1 VPATDLQR
9 ITAFR
14 LSFARR
20 QASVV
25 SEVPGG
31 VAVFDPQYAA
41 SHEHNQLI
49 IDYTQAPGQLATLAD
64 KALGHLPY
72 RRITILDDATATA
85 CAPGLTADDYAHDT
99 ELVMTHSG
107 TAPLPGSLA
116 DPVTVPELRPAL
128 IHQLC
133 AWMPQASDAVI
144 YQLADRR
151 TARLR
156 GADQVRFLA
165 ARDETGTIVSWADL
179 YLDPAQGIAQIEDVM
194 TAEAHTRR
202 GYADTVLAT
211 ALREAA
217 GCGLVFLLAEAG
229 DWPRTWYARRGFT
242 PIGRSH
248 VFTRTEAIALTN
260 GPLPGAAPASVRS
273 RTLGYPR
280 LAMCRGGPSTA
291 RGQARPGPRVRACQT
306 VNCSPEEMVNMT
318 DNDPPRSTPTEEP
331 GTAQPAEDAG
341 YLTEDGQAVGEDGSV
356 VPIIGGLPAV
366 EGSSWDIGAP
376 AEDRG
381 AGLAE
386 ELGSAPDQASH
397 EDTPGSG

>member
-1 VPATDLQR
+1 MPDTDLQR

-20 QASVV
+20 QAAMV

-31 VAVFDPQYAA
+31 VAVLDPRYAV

-49 IDYTQAPGQLATLAD
+49 IDRAPEPGQLSALAD

-72 RRITILDDATATA
+72 RRITIPDDATATA
-85 CAPGLTADDYAHDT
+85 CAPGLTADDYVHDT

-107 TAPLPGSLA
+107 AAPAPGPPA

-128 IHQLC
+128 IRQLC

-156 GADQVRFLA
+156 GADQARFLA
-165 ARDETGTIVSWADL
+165 ARDQSGTIASWADL
-179 YLDPAQGIAQIEDVM
+179 YLDQATGIAQIADVV
-194 TAEAHTRR
+194 TAEAHTRH
-202 GYADTVLAT
+202 GHADRVLAT

-217 GCGLVFLLAEAG
+217 GCSLVFLLADAD

-248 VFTRTEAIALTN
+248 VFTRTEAIA
-260 GPLPGAAPASVRS
+260 
-273 RTLGYPR
+273 
-280 LAMCRGGPSTA
+280 
-291 RGQARPGPRVRACQT
+291 
-306 VNCSPEEMVNMT
+306 
-318 DNDPPRSTPTEEP
+318 
-331 GTAQPAEDAG
+331 
-341 YLTEDGQAVGEDGSV
+341 
-356 VPIIGGLPAV
+356 
-366 EGSSWDIGAP
+366 
-376 AEDRG
+376 
-381 AGLAE
+381 
-386 ELGSAPDQASH
+386 
-397 EDTPGSG
+397 

>member
-20 QASVV
+20 QAALV

-31 VAVFDPQYAA
+31 VAVFDPRYAA
-41 SHEHNQLI
+41 SPEHNQLI
-49 IDYTQAPGQLATLAD
+49 IDHTPAPGQLATLAD

-99 ELVMTHSG
+99 ELVMTHPG
-107 TAPLPGSLA
+107 TAPVPGSLA

-128 IHQLC
+128 
-133 AWMPQASDAVI
+133 
-144 YQLADRR
+144 
-151 TARLR
+151 
-156 GADQVRFLA
+156 
-165 ARDETGTIVSWADL
+165 
-179 YLDPAQGIAQIEDVM
+179 

-217 GCGLVFLLAEAG
+217 GCGLVFLLADAD

-248 VFTRTEAIALTN
+248 VFTRSEAIALTN
-260 GPLPGAAPASVRS
+260 GPLPGAARC
-273 RTLGYPR
+273 LG
-280 LAMCRGGPSTA
+280 
-291 RGQARPGPRVRACQT
+291 
-306 VNCSPEEMVNMT
+306 
-318 DNDPPRSTPTEEP
+318 
-331 GTAQPAEDAG
+331 
-341 YLTEDGQAVGEDGSV
+341 
-356 VPIIGGLPAV
+356 
-366 EGSSWDIGAP
+366 
-376 AEDRG
+376 
-381 AGLAE
+381 
-386 ELGSAPDQASH
+386 
-397 EDTPGSG
+397 

>member
-1 VPATDLQR
+1 MPATDLQR
-9 ITAFR
+9 VTAFR

-20 QASVV
+20 QAAVV

-31 VAVFDPQYAA
+31 VAVFDPRYAA

-49 IDYTQAPGQLATLAD
+49 IDHTQSPGQLATLAD

-85 CAPGLTADDYAHDT
+85 CAPGLTADDYVHDT

-107 TAPLPGSLA
+107 TAPVPGSLA

-128 IHQLC
+128 IRQLC

-165 ARDETGTIVSWADL
+165 ARDENGTIASWADL

-217 GCGLVFLLAEAG
+217 GCGLVFLLAEAD

-242 PIGRSH
+242 QIGRSH

-260 GPLPGAAPASVRS
+260 GPLPRDLL
-273 RTLGYPR
+273 R
-280 LAMCRGGPSTA
+280 
-291 RGQARPGPRVRACQT
+291 QRPG
-306 VNCSPEEMVNMT
+306 E
-318 DNDPPRSTPTEEP
+318 
-331 GTAQPAEDAG
+331 
-341 YLTEDGQAVGEDGSV
+341 
-356 VPIIGGLPAV
+356 
-366 EGSSWDIGAP
+366 AP
-376 AEDRG
+376 C
-381 AGLAE
+381 
-386 ELGSAPDQASH
+386 LG
-397 EDTPGSG
+397 